1 MIQNE
6 STWRKSGEWKSRY
19 SQLYSRRLTI
29 PKEAEHRRCIS
40 FMENDSTPYNDLLMK
55 LRCSRPSTSSTTEPD
70 VSSVN
75 SSNEIQTILSQQSEM
90 YPSCCSPTITRSLGQ
105 HDTMLL
111 DMVRERNREL
121 QEAQDQ
127 PLELPGDDASED
139 LSIEP
144 CMHGMSHRFTERSVS
159 RSRFS
164 RISTKRDMDI
174 PSILA
179 YNISDT
185 LPTNLPLGIPAF
197 QQKESLSKCN
207 EIPRWSIRRSVC
219 PVCSQKWKDRSFV
232 NKIKNS
238 GLKRNLLQDMPSV
251 IAPARLRSAARDK
264 SLRPVP
270 MDVEDNPVSP
280 GLRSRSATWQLI
292 RARRIRMPKPQLPS
306 PEAPPCGTA
315 PNEQK
320 DLNMRV
326 NNFLLT

>member
-19 SQLYSRRLTI
+19 SQLYSCRLSI
-29 PKEAEHRRCIS
+29 PKEKEHRCIS

-55 LRCSRPSTSSTTEPD
+55 LRSSRLSDSGTTEPD
-70 VSSVN
+70 QTSVN
-75 SSNEIQTILSQQSEM
+75 SSTGIRTLLSRQSEM
-90 YPSCCSPTITRSLGQ
+90 FPSCTHTIS
-105 HDTMLL
+105 
-111 DMVRERNREL
+111 
-121 QEAQDQ
+121 
-127 PLELPGDDASED
+127 
-139 LSIEP
+139 SIEP
-144 CMHGMSHRFTERSVS
+144 CMHGISYRFTERSVS

-179 YNISDT
+179 FNITDT
-185 LPTNLPLGIPAF
+185 PPTNLPLGIPAF

-238 GLKRNLLQDMPSV
+238 GLKRNALQDIPSV
-251 IAPARLRSAARDK
+251 IAPARLRSAARDN
-264 SLRPVP
+264 SLRPGP
-270 MDVEDNPVSP
+270 IDVEDNPVSP
-280 GLRSRSATWQLI
+280 GLRSRSASWQLI

-306 PEAPPCGTA
+306 SEAPPCGTA

-320 DLNMRV
+320 YLNTRV
-326 NNFLLT
+326 NNFLST

>member
-19 SQLYSRRLTI
+19 SQLYSCRLSI
-29 PKEAEHRRCIS
+29 PKEEEHRCIS

-55 LRCSRPSTSSTTEPD
+55 LRSSRLSDSGTTEPD
-70 VSSVN
+70 QSSI
-75 SSNEIQTILSQQSEM
+75 SSSTGIRTLLSRQSEM
-90 YPSCCSPTITRSLGQ
+90 FPSCTHTI
-105 HDTMLL
+105 
-111 DMVRERNREL
+111 
-121 QEAQDQ
+121 
-127 PLELPGDDASED
+127 

-179 YNISDT
+179 FNISDT
-185 LPTNLPLGIPAF
+185 PPTNLPLGIPAF
-197 QQKESLSKCN
+197 QPKESLSKCN
-207 EIPRWSIRRSVC
+207 DIPRWSIRRSVC
-219 PVCSQKWKDRSFV
+219 PVCSQKWKDRSFI

-238 GLKRNLLQDMPSV
+238 GLKRNALQDIPSV
-251 IAPARLRSAARDK
+251 IAPARLRSAARDN

-270 MDVEDNPVSP
+270 IHVEDYPVSP
-280 GLRSRSATWQLI
+280 GLRSRSTSWQLI

-306 PEAPPCGTA
+306 PEAPPCGAA

-320 DLNMRV
+320 DLNTRV
-326 NNFLLT
+326 NNFLST

>member
-1 MIQNE
+1 MIDQNE
-6 STWRKSGEWKSRY
+6 SSWRKSGEWKSRY
-19 SQLYSRRLTI
+19 SQLYSCRLSL
-29 PKEAEHRRCIS
+29 PKEEEPRYIS

-55 LRCSRPSTSSTTEPD
+55 LRSSRLSETPSIEPEQSS
-70 VSSVN
+70 VSS
-75 SSNEIQTILSQQSEM
+75 SIGIRTILSRQSDM
-90 YPSCCSPTITRSLGQ
+90 FPSCTHTITSSLGR
-105 HDTMLL
+105 HDTLLL

-127 PLELPGDDASED
+127 PLDLPADDASED

-144 CMHGMSHRFTERSVS
+144 CMHGMSHRITDRSVS

-179 YNISDT
+179 FNIADT
-185 LPTNLPLGIPAF
+185 PPTNLPLGIPAF
-197 QQKESLSKCN
+197 QQKESSTKCN
-207 EIPRWSIRRSVC
+207 ELPRWSIRRSVC
-219 PVCSQKWKDRSFV
+219 PVCSQKWRDRSFI

-238 GLKRNLLQDMPSV
+238 GLKRNALQDIPSV
-251 IAPARLRSAARDK
+251 IAPARLRSAARDN

-270 MDVEDNPVSP
+270 IVEESPVSP
-280 GLRSRSATWQLI
+280 GLRSRSASWQLI

-306 PEAPPCGTA
+306 SEAPPCGTA

-326 NNFLLT
+326 NNFLST

>member
-19 SQLYSRRLTI
+19 SQLYSCRLSI
-29 PKEAEHRRCIS
+29 PKEEEHRCIS

-55 LRCSRPSTSSTTEPD
+55 LRSSRLSDSGTTEPD
-70 VSSVN
+70 QSSI
-75 SSNEIQTILSQQSEM
+75 SSSTGIRTLLSRQSEM
-90 YPSCCSPTITRSLGQ
+90 FPSCTHTITSTLGR
-105 HDTMLL
+105 HDTLLL

-127 PLELPGDDASED
+127 PLDLPGDDASED

-179 YNISDT
+179 FNISDT
-185 LPTNLPLGIPAF
+185 PPTNLPLGIPAF
-197 QQKESLSKCN
+197 QPKESLSKCN
-207 EIPRWSIRRSVC
+207 DIPRWSIRRSVC
-219 PVCSQKWKDRSFV
+219 PVCSQKWKDRSFI

-238 GLKRNLLQDMPSV
+238 GLKRNALQDIPSV
-251 IAPARLRSAARDK
+251 IAPARLRSAARDN

-270 MDVEDNPVSP
+270 IHVEDYPVSP
-280 GLRSRSATWQLI
+280 GLRSRSTSWQLI

-306 PEAPPCGTA
+306 PEAPPCGAA

-320 DLNMRV
+320 DLNTRV
-326 NNFLLT
+326 NNFLST